1 MCYNITSTVMK
12 GCCHCIMNTQQCLNA
27 HLNQINV
34 ETVRK
39 KSIKKNINFHTYNA
53 SFRYLHDFIY
63 IATRSCVNVK

>member
-1 MCYNITSTVMK
+1 MCYNITSTVIK

-27 HLNQINV
+27 NV

-39 KSIKKNINFHTYNA
+39 KYLLKKNINFHTYNA